1 MGKEAGLLH
10 QPALMGIVL
19 YRTSTVSCR
28 DNVDR
33 QLRRIVLYCAS
44 PVASRD
50 QRQSNQLTLT
60 FRRIC

>member
-19 YRTSTVSCR
+19 YRTSTVSSR

-33 QLRRIVLYCAS
+33 QLRGIVLYCIVLARWR
-44 PVASRD
+44 VETKG
-50 QRQSNQLTLT
+50 NQTG
-60 FRRIC
+60 